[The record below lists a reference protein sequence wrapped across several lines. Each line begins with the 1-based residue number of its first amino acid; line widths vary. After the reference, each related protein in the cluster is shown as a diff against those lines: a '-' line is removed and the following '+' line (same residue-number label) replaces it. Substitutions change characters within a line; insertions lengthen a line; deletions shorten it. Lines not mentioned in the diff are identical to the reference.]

1 MINQMYEVEERF
13 EKIKDHKPKASKK
26 LNELGEILASA
37 YRLDPRRADQM
48 WQYIVDLNISDNI
61 GNAKFYIAQVFNKI
75 SDRLSPKEATDYIT
89 MTPDRVRLMVLHGY
103 DGGTLWRC
111 MDTLI
116 RGYLKGDAVD
126 DAVVCVGYFYEKFG
140 GINSGNPDI
149 ALAAR
154 KAAGICA
161 EMIHNDMHNEKAKEL
176 LNGLGN
182 SESEDINAFIELIKV
197 INGIDADADYDHL
210 FYVAKVYK
218 CPVEFFDLLWAA
230 KDEYELDE
238 IKEKWVDYLEDC
250 DEGDVRPYNYIHE
263 EVEQYEGSKLQF
275 YVDLEKNTDQLLTY
289 YFDRPNIFDVEIGD
303 MWSWI
308 EEDDWDRFTKYV
320 SMTVMA
326 TNDDMFQWSAIKRGL
341 ESFMNACFYD
351 DSRDETT
358 YGRSYRGL
366 MKPRSSSF
374 GAALSKISAI
384 TMGCD
389 CHESYH
395 AFVKDFLQKL
405 NGNLDALNEFGF
417 DEEVEA
423 RAPEERLKEYV
434 HEFLQSGRR
443 VHEGRPTKYALIVD
457 ALGEELYTNRNGNNH
472 TITIDITGTLLK
484 APGLPDDKEQEEKE
498 EDAVNEKEEIDE
510 SVEQAYRLAMDDEI
524 AKFYFQNCPGEYDRR
539 KDMLAACIK
548 KNNINRAV
556 ELIDMMADTK
566 SNEGYDDLNGWGRQ
580 NMLTIMYLIR
590 LFDYTNEDSWETEGI
605 TDEMRQV
612 AKQLVY
618 RMLPHL
624 PSRSQE
630 ELKKDLYRINPDID
644 DSEDYI
650 KQLLEDADVYTTY
663 PKPRG
668 KGGAPN
674 INRMSDEFIHCFER
688 LSKMGRLDIVSEIML
703 KFAAVRDV
711 LKPVT
716 YELWVSFMAHDLK
729 DGDLTKV
736 FRNSPEI
743 FEEWL
748 QVDSLR
754 DSDIKSVAQSLGE
767 HCSREEFMTFRN
779 MVISHKG
786 MVSGLDAA
794 YKATSENTETQLLFY
809 GKNAKIELDYLEIGS
824 GSTIYSLV
832 LHMLTTKKTRVID
845 SVRVLSCKINGIETD
860 NIGSFSYFDDDG
872 PSSGYRVYDLNSE
885 DTLTVYSDFFE
896 ENNIQQID
904 CIDLQLILMDD
915 DGHGIESMSPIR
927 IEYDI
932 YTGEYKVKKVAKSE
946 IM

>member
-1 MINQMYEVEERF
+1 M
-13 EKIKDHKPKASKK
+13 
-26 LNELGEILASA
+26 
-37 YRLDPRRADQM
+37 PR
-48 WQYIVDLNISDNI
+48 DN
-61 GNAKFYIAQVFNKI
+61 
-75 SDRLSPKEATDYIT
+75 
-89 MTPDRVRLMVLHGY
+89 
-103 DGGTLWRC
+103 
-111 MDTLI
+111 
-116 RGYLKGDAVD
+116 
-126 DAVVCVGYFYEKFG
+126 
-140 GINSGNPDI
+140 
-149 ALAAR
+149 
-154 KAAGICA
+154 
-161 EMIHNDMHNEKAKEL
+161 
-176 LNGLGN
+176 
-182 SESEDINAFIELIKV
+182 
-197 INGIDADADYDHL
+197 
-210 FYVAKVYK
+210 
-218 CPVEFFDLLWAA
+218 
-230 KDEYELDE
+230 
-238 IKEKWVDYLEDC
+238 
-250 DEGDVRPYNYIHE
+250 
-263 EVEQYEGSKLQF
+263 
-275 YVDLEKNTDQLLTY
+275 
-289 YFDRPNIFDVEIGD
+289 
-303 MWSWI
+303 
-308 EEDDWDRFTKYV
+308 
-320 SMTVMA
+320 
-326 TNDDMFQWSAIKRGL
+326 
-341 ESFMNACFYD
+341 
-351 DSRDETT
+351 
-358 YGRSYRGL
+358 
-366 MKPRSSSF
+366 
-374 GAALSKISAI
+374 
-384 TMGCD
+384 
-389 CHESYH
+389 
-395 AFVKDFLQKL
+395 
-405 NGNLDALNEFGF
+405 
-417 DEEVEA
+417 
-423 RAPEERLKEYV
+423 
-434 HEFLQSGRR
+434 
-443 VHEGRPTKYALIVD
+443 
-457 ALGEELYTNRNGNNH
+457 
-472 TITIDITGTLLK
+472 
-484 APGLPDDKEQEEKE
+484 KEQEEKE
-498 EDAVNEKEEIDE
+498 EEAVNEKEEIDE

-650 KQLLEDADVYTTY
+650 KQLLEDADVYTTF

-786 MVSGLDAA
+786 MVSGLDANSERIKA
-794 YKATSENTETQLLFY
+794 FNVENTLIVANDGRPFNEADIMAICRSGASKKQRGSSIGYRGVGFKSATSISTEIVIYSADVYFTFSKRLCAKTLGKEEDSVPTVRIPFLYDENTLDKSVHIAIDRCKKDGYTTFFIFR
-809 GKNAKIELDYLEIGS
+809 NADINRFVKEIKEFDAGWLIFLSKLSHVDLDCGIIKDKCVVSRKHISESEQVLKIIGS
-824 GSTIYSLV
+824 GERWYLISKYGVSLAFKYDPVIGV
-832 LHMLTTKKTRVID
+832 L
-845 SVRVLSCKINGIETD
+845 
-860 NIGSFSYFDDDG
+860 
-872 PSSGYRVYDLNSE
+872 PSSAEEGVFHCFLP
-885 DTLTVYSDFFE
+885 TLDKTGFPFKANADF
-896 ENNIQQID
+896 
-904 CIDLQLILMDD
+904 L
-915 DGHGIESMSPIR
+915 
-927 IEYDI
+927 
-932 YTGEYKVKKVAKSE
+932 
-946 IM
+946 